1 MQTNRKKVDKPL
13 QALERLFGYVGRDY
27 RWTLVLVFFA
37 IGFSVFAQ
45 VRGAL
50 FLQVI
55 VDEHIMP
62 FTSVGVLDYTELIP
76 ALVWMGA
83 IYVVGAISA
92 WIFQFF
98 MVIVSAGVQRKIRNE
113 MFSKMQSLGIKYFDE
128 NMHGDLMSRYTND
141 VDTMRSML
149 TQAIPETVRAIFT
162 IVTTFIGMVS
172 LSLVLSLIVIVFVF
186 MMFLITKY
194 ITKKS
199 RASFSSQ
206 QKAMGK
212 LNGYIEEMMSGQKVV
227 KVFAQEVQVKKE
239 FNDLNEG
246 LTTHIREANRYS
258 NILFPVLVNLGH
270 LLYGIVALIGGV
282 MVIGGIGGLSI
293 GMVASFLY
301 LSRTFVMPV
310 SQIALQINATVMALA
325 ASERIFAILDEE
337 AEINEGTKEIHAASG
352 NIEFQNVH
360 FSYQEG
366 KSALRGV
373 SFSVNNGEKV
383 AIIGKTGA
391 GKTTISNLITRFYD
405 INKGQ
410 ILFDGIDIR
419 EIDKQSLR
427 KQVGI
432 VLQDTKL
439 FTGTIAENIKY
450 AKPEASINEIKDAA
464 KLAYAHDFIEK
475 LPNGY
480 DTIITDNGAALS
492 VGQAQLIGIAR
503 TVITN
508 PTVIILDEA
517 TANVDTLTEKLV
529 QKGFKSLMQNR
540 TSIVIA
546 HRLSTILDAD
556 HILVMDAGKII
567 ESGVHEQLIELGG
580 RYAELYNMARGVS

>member
-1 MQTNRKKVDKPL
+1 M
-13 QALERLFGYVGRDY
+13 QALGRLFGYVRRDY
-27 RWTLVLVFFA
+27 KWTLVLVFFA

-50 FLQVI
+50 FLQVV

-62 FTSVGVLDYTELIP
+62 FTAIGILDYTGLIS
-76 ALVWMGA
+76 ALIWMGV
-83 IYVVGAISA
+83 IYVIGAIST

-113 MFSKMQSLGIKYFDE
+113 MFANMQSLDIKYFDE

-162 IVTTFIGMVS
+162 IVITFIGMVS
-172 LSLVLSLIVIVFVF
+172 LSPMLSFIVTVFVL
-186 MMFLITKY
+186 MMFGVTKY

-199 RASFSSQ
+199 RASFSLQ

-227 KVFAQEVQVKKE
+227 KVFAREKQVKQE
-239 FNDLNEG
+239 FDDLNDG

-282 MVIGGIGGLSI
+282 MVIGGVGGLSI

-310 SQIALQINATVMALA
+310 SQISLQINATVMALA
-325 ASERIFAILDEE
+325 ASERIFAILDEK
-337 AEINEGTKEIHAASG
+337 AEINEGTRKIQAATG

-366 KSALRGV
+366 KPALRGI
-373 SFSVNNGEKV
+373 SFNINSGEKV

-405 INKGQ
+405 INEGQ

-419 EIDKQSLR
+419 DFDKQSLR
-427 KQVGI
+427 GQVGI

-439 FTGTIAENIKY
+439 FTGTIADNIKY
-450 AKPEASINEIKDAA
+450 AKPDASFNEIQDAA
-464 KLAYAHDFIEK
+464 KMAHAHEFIEK
-475 LPNGY
+475 LPKGY

-503 TVITN
+503 TLITN
-508 PTVIILDEA
+508 PSIIILDEA

-529 QKGFKSLMQNR
+529 QKAFKSLMQNR

-556 HILVMDAGKII
+556 NILVMDEGKII
-567 ESGVHEQLIELGG
+567 EGGSHHQLLELGG
-580 RYAELYNMARGVS
+580 RYADLYNMARGVE